1 MSDRSLPR
9 HARNARPRFF
19 EDAAIDKV
27 MSVVLGLAQEVSVLR
42 DRLDVVERVLDA
54 MGTIKRDDLESYRPD
69 AAAEA
74 ERTQR
79 RADYLQRIFRAIR
92 HDAGMYGSAG
102 AEQYVADIE
111 RALQQAPDR
120 T

>member
-1 MSDRSLPR
+1 MSDRSLPG
-9 HARNARPRFF
+9 HTRNARPQFF
-19 EDAAIDKV
+19 EDPAIDKV
-27 MSVVLGLAQEVSVLR
+27 MSVVLALAQEVSVLR
-42 DRLDVVERVLDA
+42 DRLDSVERLLDEN
-54 MGTIKRDDLESYRPD
+54 GTLTCQDLESYRPD

-74 ERTQR
+74 ARAER
-79 RADYLQRIFRAIR
+79 RADYLQRLFRAIR
-92 HDAGMYGSAG
+92 HEAGMYGSAA